1 MVRPKEQDFNM
12 RLFHTGS
19 ILLLLTLLLSQH
31 RSVAQ
36 DDSLLVFTPDVFLT
50 LVKDNHPVSRRASL
64 FRDQARATLRQ
75 SRGAFDPKLFGT
87 YDDKYF
93 DKKNYWRLFEGGLKV
108 ATTTGIT
115 LKTSYAWNDGLFLDP
130 ERTIPS
136 QGQALVG
143 AVLPLARGL
152 MIDQRRA
159 AIRQARNF
167 QNVARV
173 EQIRLI
179 NDLYWDAAKSYVSWT
194 VASANLRL
202 YEAAVNASQ
211 IRFDAVKA
219 TFFSGDYAG
228 IDTVEAFTQLQNFE
242 VLRQEAYLN
251 YVKASLGME
260 TFLWSENE
268 EPLEVTDRLRPVKL
282 EIFPVSEPVTQ
293 DSMFQVIDNLEAH
306 PDIQKLAFKRVDLE
320 IERRWKAEQLKPV
333 LDLEYN
339 FLSSA
344 TTFAENNLDNSLQLG
359 QNYKWGVNLEFP
371 LFLRKERGALALTK
385 LKIQEL
391 DFETDQK
398 GLEVSN
404 KIRSYYNE
412 QLWVFNQID
421 TQLENLQNYR
431 RLLEGEEQKFRAGES
446 TLFLINS
453 RELKLIEAEQK
464 MISLKGKYLLVQYAW
479 AWASGFLW
487 SLY

>member
-1 MVRPKEQDFNM
+1 MVRPKELDSKM
-12 RLFHTGS
+12 KTIYLSGLFF
-19 ILLLLTLLLSQH
+19 LLSLIV
-31 RSVAQ
+31 SPTVGKAQ
-36 DDSLLVFTPDVFLT
+36 QDSLPVFTPEAFLY
-50 LVKDNHPVSRRASL
+50 LVRDNHPVSRRADL
-64 FRDQARATLRQ
+64 FREQARATLRQ

-87 YDDKYF
+87 YEDKYF

-115 LKTSYAWNDGLFLDP
+115 LKSSYAWNDGIFLDP

-143 AVLPLARGL
+143 AVLPVARGL

-167 QNVARV
+167 QNVARI
-173 EQIRLI
+173 EQVRLI
-179 NDLYWDAAKSYVSWT
+179 NDLYWQAAKSYVNWT
-194 VASANLRL
+194 VSSANYRL
-202 YEAAVNASQ
+202 FEAAVNASQ
-211 IRFDAVKA
+211 VRFNAVKA

-228 IDTVEAFTQLQNFE
+228 IDTVEAFTQLQSFE
-242 VLRQEAYLN
+242 VQKQEAYLA
-251 YVKASLGME
+251 YLKASLNLE
-260 TFLWSENE
+260 TYLWSENE
-268 EPLEVTDRLRPVKL
+268 EPLEVTDQLRPVRL
-282 EIFPVSEPVTQ
+282 EIFPISVPVSQ
-293 DSMFQVIDNLEAH
+293 DSMFQILDNLEAH
-306 PDIQKLAFKRVDLE
+306 PDLQKLAFKRVDLE
-320 IERRWKAEQLKPV
+320 IERRWKAEQLKPI

-344 TTFAENNLDNSLQLG
+344 NTFAENTVDNSLQLG
-359 QNYKWGVNLEFP
+359 QNYKWGINLEFP

-391 DFETDQK
+391 DFETNQK

-404 KIRSYYNE
+404 KIKTYYNE
-412 QLWVFNQID
+412 QLWVFNQVE

-431 RLLEGEEQKFRAGES
+431 RLLEGEEEKFRAGES

-464 MISLKGKYLLVQYAW
+464 MIGLKGKYLLSQYAW